1 MSCIIFL
8 QAGTCWA
15 KRNQNG
21 KCKHPMERNVT
32 KEKCC
37 SNGDDVGFTEKDM
50 NEFEYFFATALGDGM
65 ACNSCIGMHTINNF
79 ITSANE

>member
-1 MSCIIFL
+1 
-8 QAGTCWA
+8 
-15 KRNQNG
+15 
-21 KCKHPMERNVT
+21 MERNVT

-65 ACNSCIGMHTINNF
+65 ACTSCIGIN
-79 ITSANE
+79 